1 MIGEINKNGK
11 RKIEENCFLYTFK
24 TIDASLF
31 GVIESSFPS
40 LMKSRKKRACNTSTR
55 MRNLASYDALGTSG
69 IKFDSLINV
78 PAIFPHFITA
88 GLSYERAS

>member
-11 RKIEENCFLYTFK
+11 RKIEENCFLYTLSK
-24 TIDASLF
+24 QLMPLF
-31 GVIESSFPS
+31 LIENSFPS
-40 LMKSRKKRACNTSTR
+40 LMKSRKKRACNTSIR
-55 MRNLASYDALGTSG
+55 IRNLASYDALETSG

-78 PAIFPHFITA
+78 LAIFPHFIAA